1 MSTTH
6 STTEESL
13 PYTVVG
19 GRHVDRGVSSSI
31 NLTLVVLNRGRSINR
46 GGFFERLLDLG
57 FADVLSVEN
66 AGSHYDV
73 ESLSQAHRDVRFL
86 LLRRQTSLGEQVNVS
101 MQEARGHFVY
111 VIWNDMKV
119 SGLSDAMQ
127 NALRAR
133 NYLCTAPLVRNQ
145 KSELLPTAMAPAFYR
160 SRLKVLPLVPA
171 YTGTPTLYPY
181 DYVGIYNREQFVFSG
196 GYDHRILSP
205 YWQKLDFGFR
215 AHMWGYTVHVDP
227 QLLVS
232 SAHAPVED
240 ATPEESY
247 KRFFLKNLS
256 VRFSADQADLPV
268 SRFPAFALKTGGGLY
283 RSWRLFREVQNWVRE
298 NRYRFKQDARRV
310 TELWEAER

>member
-19 GRHVDRGVSSSI
+19 GKHVDRGVSSSI
-31 NLTLVVLNRGRSINR
+31 NVTLVVLNRGRSINR
-46 GGFFERLLDLG
+46 GGFFERVLELG

-86 LLRRQTSLGEQVNVS
+86 LLRRHTSLGEQVNVS
-101 MQEARGHFVY
+101 MQEARGRLVY
-111 VIWNDMKV
+111 VIWNDMRV
-119 SGLSDAMQ
+119 SGLSDTMQ
-127 NALRAR
+127 TALRAR

-145 KSELLPTAMAPAFYR
+145 RSELLPTAMAPAFYR

-181 DYVGIYNREQFVFSG
+181 DYAGIYNREQFVFSG
-196 GYDHRILSP
+196 GYDHRIPSP

-215 AHMWGYTVHVDP
+215 AHMWGYTIHIDP

-232 SAHAPVED
+232 SANEPIED
-240 ATPEESY
+240 ATPDESY

-256 VRFSADQADLPV
+256 VQFSADQAALPI
-268 SRFPAFALKTGGGLY
+268 SRFPGFALKTGGGLY
-283 RSWRLFREVQNWVRE
+283 NNWRLFREVRNWVRE

>member
-1 MSTTH
+1 
-6 STTEESL
+6 
-13 PYTVVG
+13 
-19 GRHVDRGVSSSI
+19 VSSSI

-57 FADVLSVEN
+57 FSDVLSVEN

-86 LLRRQTSLGEQVNVS
+86 LLRRETSLGEQVNVS
-101 MQEARGHFVY
+101 MQEARGRFVY

-171 YTGTPTLYPY
+171 YIGTPTLYPY

-196 GYDHRILSP
+196 GYDHRIPSP

-215 AHMWGYTVHVDP
+215 AHMWGYTIHVDP

-240 ATPEESY
+240 ATPDESY
-247 KRFFLKNLS
+247 RRFFLKNLS

-283 RSWRLFREVQNWVRE
+283 GSWRLFREVQNWVRE

-310 TELWEAER
+310 TELWEADR